1 MIAKSQ
7 IARTSFF
14 AMIVIGAAVSGAHHA
29 GACTT
34 VLIGKALTA
43 DGSVIHAHNEDMGND
58 AVGRLWSVEAAE
70 HARDE

>member
-1 MIAKSQ
+1 MNAKDP
-7 IARTSFF
+7 IGRASFL
-14 AMIVIGAAVSGAHHA
+14 ALGLISMALSGTHRA

-58 AVGRLWSVEAAE
+58 AVGRLWSVEAAL
-70 HARDE
+70 HAEG